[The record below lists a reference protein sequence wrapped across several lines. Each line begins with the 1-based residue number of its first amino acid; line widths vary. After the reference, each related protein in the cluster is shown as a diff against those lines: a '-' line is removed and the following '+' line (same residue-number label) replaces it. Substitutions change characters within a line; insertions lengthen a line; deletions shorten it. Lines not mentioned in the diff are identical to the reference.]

1 MTARAGI
8 EMFGLDGRVALITGA
23 SKGLG
28 RSMAEGLASA
38 GADLVVCSRNAEE
51 IEQAAR
57 EISKLSGRRVLGLS
71 CDVTEESQVSE
82 LVGRS
87 VEEFGKVD
95 ILINNAGINIRGSIE
110 DLSLDE
116 FDQVMNVNVRGPWL
130 CSRAVAPHMKK
141 AGYGRVI
148 NMSSTLG
155 AVAVAGRT
163 PYASSKGALT
173 MMTKVLALEWAD
185 HGITANAIC
194 PGPFLTPM
202 NIPIADKPETKKFII
217 GAVALG
223 RWGQLHEIQGAAI
236 FLASDAS
243 SYVTGTTLFVDG
255 GWTAH

>member
-1 MTARAGI
+1 MPGLDLFR
-8 EMFGLDGRVALITGA
+8 LDGRVALVTGG

-28 RSMAEGLASA
+28 RSMAEGLALA
-38 GADLVVCSRNAEE
+38 GANVVLCSRHAAES
-51 IEQAAR
+51 QDAAACIAR
-57 EISKLSGRRVLGLS
+57 DSGRRALGLE
-71 CDVTEESQVSE
+71 CDVTRATEVQQ
-82 LVGRS
+82 LVDHTLDFMGRI
-87 VEEFGKVD
+87 D
-95 ILINNAGINIRGSIE
+95 ILINNAGVNIRGPIE
-110 DLSLDE
+110 ELEEDQFE
-116 FDQVMNVNVRGPWL
+116 QVMRTNVTGPWL
-130 CSRAVAPHMKK
+130 LCRAVAPHMKA

-173 MMTKVLALEWAD
+173 MMTKVLALEWAE
-185 HGITANAIC
+185 HGIMVNAIC

-202 NIPIADKPETKKFII
+202 NRPIADRPETKKFIV

-223 RWGQLHEIQGAAI
+223 RWGELHEIQGAAI

-243 SYVTGTTLFVDG
+243 SFVTGTTLFVDG